1 MDLSAYYN
9 EICKEPLLDRET
21 EFDLFMELEDEGI
34 PQAERDAIRDRIIRS
49 NMRFC
54 FRQAKYYSNNDP
66 DMFAELI
73 LAANEGLVVG
83 FNKYK
88 PSTEVRFLSYA
99 GHWVNQRILK
109 SMSQM
114 RIVSVP
120 IWKQQL
126 IARIAKYMEKNEG
139 VSMENLKEEFPEAS
153 EKDLQELSSTSFLT
167 FYIEDMS
174 SEHPDFEIDPIGA
187 EVDERIDNER
197 MHKIIATLPEI
208 QAEIIYRT
216 FGLRGG
222 EEMTRTDI
230 AKDLGLTK
238 EQLRDL
244 RKQALDQLRV
254 LLEDFEPED

>member
-1 MDLSAYYN
+1 MDLASYYN

-21 EFDLFMELEDEGI
+21 EFDLFMELQDEGLS
-34 PQAERDAIRDRIIRS
+34 QAERDAIRDRIIRS

-66 DMFAELI
+66 GMFSELI

-126 IARIAKYMEKNEG
+126 IARIAKYMEKNEE
-139 VSMENLKEEFPEAS
+139 VTLENLKEEFPEAS
-153 EKDLQELSSTSFLT
+153 EKDLVELSRTSFLT

-174 SEHPDFEIDPIGA
+174 AEHPDFEIDPIGS
-187 EVDERIDNER
+187 EVEARIDNER
-197 MHKIIATLPEI
+197 LHSIIETLPEL

-216 FGLRGG
+216 FGLKGG
-222 EEMTRTDI
+222 EEMTRADI
-230 AKDLGLTK
+230 AKDLGISK

-244 RKQALDQLRV
+244 RKQALDQLKI
-254 LLEDFEPED
+254 LLRDFEPED